1 MKLKIKPEVILS
13 GRNTNDNMVS
23 FIGNE
28 IIKRVSS
35 RSKCLFLGVTFKENV
50 PDLRNSKSLEL
61 MNFLKKKNVDI
72 VFYDPYIKKLNNFRS
87 LDFLKRDE
95 EFDSIVL
102 SVPHDKIKN
111 IFQKKFF
118 PLLKKTGFFFDI
130 KGKFRKD
137 VIYSNYWSL

>member
-13 GRNTNDNMVS
+13 GRNTNDNMVR

-28 IIKRVSS
+28 IIKKVRS

-61 MNFLKKKNVDI
+61 MNFLKKKKNVDV
-72 VFYDPYIKKLNNFRS
+72 VFYDPYINKLKNFRS

-111 IFQKKFF
+111 NFQKIFF
-118 PLLKKTGFFFDI
+118 PLLKKDWVFF
-130 KGKFRKD
+130 
-137 VIYSNYWSL
+137 